1 MEFTYTPQSLNQS
14 KSNTWT
20 DQAFGSDNSL
30 NSRDWSDTT
39 TAAYNYLMKQ
49 QDNALQVALMNYQNR
64 YNSPQNQMLL
74 RQAAGINPYSD
85 YSMQGAANP
94 GVTAPQN
101 MRSQGTWSRNFQQ
114 GMNAV
119 SQLMN
124 TIKTARDTYDY
135 ARYGADMSATQLEA
149 EKWRKNLLI
158 QQGDAASLE
167 NMWKRYLIGVGDTDL
182 SGSPRGQQYKTQTDA
197 KLAAIDRV
205 RQMASLIDD
214 QEARYKAL
222 TALDDYRLQMLKGQN
237 DAILSIDT
245 GFGGLDSFL
254 KALLMFL
261 ENSVSFSG
269 KMF

>member
-1 MEFTYTPQSLNQS
+1 MEFTYTPTTLDQS
-14 KSNTWT
+14 KSKLWT
-20 DQAFGSDNSL
+20 DQAFGPNNNL
-30 NSRDWSDTT
+30 NGKDWSDTT
-39 TAAYNYLMKQ
+39 SAAYNYLMKQ
-49 QDNALQVALMNYQNR
+49 QDNALQIALMNYQNR

-74 RQAAGINPYSD
+74 RQAAGINPYAD
-85 YSMQGAANP
+85 YSVQAAANS

-135 ARYGADMSATQLEA
+135 AKYGAEMSATQLES
-149 EKWRKNLLI
+149 EKRRKNLII

-167 NMWKRYLIGVGDTDL
+167 NMWKRYLLGVSDTDL
-182 SGSPRGQQYKTQTDA
+182 SGSPRGQQYQSQTDA

-222 TALDDYRLQMLKGQN
+222 TALDEYRLQMLKGQN

-245 GFGGLDSFL
+245 GLSGLDSFL

-269 KMF
+269 KLF